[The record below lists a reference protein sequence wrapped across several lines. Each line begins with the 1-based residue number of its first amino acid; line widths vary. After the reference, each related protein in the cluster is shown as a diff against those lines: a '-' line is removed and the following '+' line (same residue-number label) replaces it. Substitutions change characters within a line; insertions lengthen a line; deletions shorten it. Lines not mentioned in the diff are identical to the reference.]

1 MSEGERERGREEERE
16 RRGEGGERER
26 GREGVY
32 VHKETDIPFLVFW
45 PQIGHLMRNRSN
57 PFATGHE
64 KSETSIFSSLF
75 FALLF
80 WKRKLG

>member
-1 MSEGERERGREEERE
+1 VWGEREIVSERE
-16 RRGEGGERER
+16 RERK
-26 GREGVY
+26 Y

-64 KSETSIFSSLF
+64 KNETSLF
-75 FALLF
+75 YCFFLLF
-80 WKRKLG
+80 YLTKNEFTFTDLKNRLLM